1 MISDETQE
9 LRDLQ
14 ARLYHLQTTN
24 DILVER
30 TEALVLLGHTRLAF
44 EQADG
49 LEDALDGVNE
59 AACTLLG
66 VHGMCVAL
74 LGRDGATAQRSH
86 CGATTRCRVLQALGT
101 DPTLSRPTA
110 AQVLDQHSVIGM
122 CSLSPQSTVL
132 VPFVRPTIGA
142 GLLLFHAQ
150 RPATEMTSSSHHLEE
165 LGALL
170 ADQIE
175 ARALAD
181 ALRRAHDSLEAQV
194 DGRTADLRH
203 QRARLQAVL
212 HSAADGIVELTVDGV
227 ILSANAAFESMLGSP
242 PGGLVGT
249 AWRDLIHPED
259 VGICTQ
265 DLDRLRRGDH
275 NIHTRDLRYLST
287 DGNPVDAQVRLSAVH
302 DAQGAAASI
311 VAVVRDL
318 TDRLALEAQLRQSQ
332 KLEAIGQLAG
342 GIAHDFNNL
351 LMPILVDGQML
362 ADALAKEDPRHEMAE
377 EIVAAGQRAKELTRQ
392 LLAFG
397 RKQMLDIRP
406 VDLARLL
413 AGFSRVLTRVLREDL
428 LLNIEP
434 CTQPAPTRA
443 DAGQLEQILMNL
455 AINAQDA
462 MPRGGKLTIRVLP
475 TTQGPPDVAGDAWV
489 AFEVEDTGTGMDNAT
504 QQRAIEPFFTTKA
517 RGKGT
522 GLGLAT
528 CHGIARQH
536 GGGLTIFSQPGQGTR
551 VRVTLPADRAALAGT
566 TGGQQTRDATH
577 TAQVAGRLRGLQ
589 IWLVE
594 DDDTVAR
601 STLRI
606 LSQAGATVTAFPAAA
621 PLLAGRA
628 ELPTPDLLLTD
639 VIMPGMDGHKLHQ
652 TLRLGLPDLPVLY
665 ISGYPDDV
673 LEPHGVRAPSGRFLQ
688 KPFSATGLI
697 NAITKALG
705 SRPG

>member
-1 MISDETQE
+1 MSSDETQD
-9 LRDLQ
+9 LRDLR
-14 ARLYHLQTTN
+14 ARLYQLQTTN

-30 TEALVLLGHTRLAF
+30 TEALVLLGHARLAF
-44 EQADG
+44 EQAET

-59 AACTLLG
+59 AASTLLG
-66 VHGMCVAL
+66 VQGLCVAL
-74 LGRDGATAQRSH
+74 FGRDGATMQRSH
-86 CGATTRCRVLQALGT
+86 CGATTSCPVFQALGS
-101 DPTLSRPTA
+101 DPAFSQSATTR
-110 AQVLDQHSVIGM
+110 VLDQHDVIGP
-122 CSLSPQSTVL
+122 CSLSPQSAVL
-132 VPFVRPTIGA
+132 VPFQRPTVGD
-142 GLLLFHAQ
+142 GLLLFHTQ
-150 RPATEMTSSSHHLEE
+150 HPSTEMEASSHHLEE

-181 ALRRAHDSLEAQV
+181 ALRQAHDSLEAQV
-194 DGRTADLRH
+194 DARTADLRH

-212 HSAADGIVELTVDGV
+212 HSAADGIVELTLHES
-227 ILSANAAFESMLGSP
+227 ILSANAAFESMLGYAS
-242 PGGLVGT
+242 GDLVGT
-249 AWRDLIHPED
+249 AWTDLAHPQD
-259 VGICTQ
+259 VGSCTQ
-265 DLDRLRRGDH
+265 ALDRLRRGDQQVKTLAMRH
-275 NIHTRDLRYLST
+275 LTRDGAAVKT
-287 DGNPVDAQVRLSAVH
+287 EVRLAPVH
-302 DAQGAAASI
+302 DAQGAAAGI
-311 VAVVRDL
+311 VIVVHDL

-351 LMPILVDGQML
+351 LMPILIDGQML
-362 ADALAKEDPRHEMAE
+362 ADDLAQEDPRQEMAE

-397 RKQMLDIRP
+397 RKQRLDIRP
-406 VDLARLL
+406 VDLTRIL

-428 LLNIEP
+428 ILNIEP
-434 CTQPAPTRA
+434 CTQPAPTKA

-455 AINAQDA
+455 AVNAQDA

-475 TTQGPPDVAGDAWV
+475 HTQGPPDVAGDAWV
-489 AFEVEDTGTGMDNAT
+489 AFEVEDTGTGMDEAT

-536 GGGLTIFSQPGQGTR
+536 GGGLSIFSQPGQGTR
-551 VRVTLPADRAALAGT
+551 VRVTLPAEHT
-566 TGGQQTRDATH
+566 TQADTTPKNPRTRSAEI
-577 TAQVAGRLRGLQ
+577 AGRLRGLR

-621 PLLAGRA
+621 PLLARRA
-628 ELPTPDLLLTD
+628 ELPAPDLLLTD
-639 VIMPGMDGHKLHQ
+639 VVMPGMDGHKLAQ

-673 LEPHGVRAPSGRFLQ
+673 LEPHGVRTASEGFLQ
-688 KPFSATGLI
+688 KPFSATSLVDAVRQ
-697 NAITKALG
+697 AIA
-705 SRPG
+705 SPPD